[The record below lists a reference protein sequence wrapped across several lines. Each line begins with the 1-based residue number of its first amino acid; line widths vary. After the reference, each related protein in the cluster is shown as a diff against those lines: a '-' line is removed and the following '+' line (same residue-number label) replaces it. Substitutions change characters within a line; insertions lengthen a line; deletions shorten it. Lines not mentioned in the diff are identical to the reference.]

1 MVRYFFHSEFTNAH
15 YSAYTAVSDS
25 KKCKVTKEGKDKDCV
40 CNTELCNRDA
50 SGAGTTGGAGL
61 LATVLLAV
69 AMARI

>member
-1 MVRYFFHSEFTNAH
+1 M
-15 YSAYTAVSDS
+15 SDS

-50 SGAGTTGGAGL
+50 NANGAGSAEAAGL
-61 LATVLLAV
+61 LATVLLAM

>member
-1 MVRYFFHSEFTNAH
+1 M
-15 YSAYTAVSDS
+15 SDS

-50 SGAGTTGGAGL
+50 NGDANGAGTTGAAGL
-61 LATVLLAV
+61 LATVLLAL

>member
-1 MVRYFFHSEFTNAH
+1 M
-15 YSAYTAVSDS
+15 SDS

-61 LATVLLAV
+61 LATVLLAMT
-69 AMARI
+69 MARI